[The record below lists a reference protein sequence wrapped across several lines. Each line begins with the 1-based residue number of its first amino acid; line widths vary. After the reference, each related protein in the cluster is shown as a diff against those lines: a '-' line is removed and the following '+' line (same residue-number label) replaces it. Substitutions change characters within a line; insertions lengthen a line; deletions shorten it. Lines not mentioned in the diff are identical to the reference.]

1 MWWEV
6 MVGGGLSGHFSPA
19 VKSQSERETRT
30 VDWQLKITGDQD
42 QEDALPLLADV
53 PGCLFAHS
61 LSSLPHRRRAH
72 LLLFS
77 PTLSNVNSHTEASW
91 TPREYR
97 VPIPVFKIKYF
108 TGFKAACGIKSVRV
122 VFC

>member
-1 MWWEV
+1 M
-6 MVGGGLSGHFSPA
+6 LCRCF
-19 VKSQSERETRT
+19 
-30 VDWQLKITGDQD
+30 
-42 QEDALPLLADV
+42 ADV
-53 PGCLFAHS
+53 PGCLFAYS

-91 TPREYR
+91 TPREYC

-108 TGFKAACGIKSVRV
+108 RGLKAVCSIKSVRCFFRSLILLSCPQENTLLGALAV
-122 VFC
+122 SLRDQSYNIYLHI